1 MSLVLRKVWG
11 LRRTYLSFLP
21 KKWYLLAPL
30 FFTLFLFPHQPEQQA
45 QVWENK
51 ELAPRKTKVQVED
64 TSNERRIAQLLAER
78 GYTPKGIAA
87 ILGNLKM
94 ESGFKPNALEPSTTG
109 DRPLSKRGFGI
120 AQWTDAGR
128 QQNLINFAEQ
138 RGVPLTDLEMQVDF
152 LDQEI
157 KKNGRLYRILTGGE
171 GSTRYSV
178 DTLTKDFE
186 ENILRPDKRVSRT
199 QDRIAY
205 ARDAESRISNM
216 TGQSAGPI
224 VGGKGAAGMG
234 SVPTLSGAPRETSKG
249 KIKVGETETE
259 VSTLPAEVAADTG
272 LVMADGEILGD
283 QRVDL
288 KSMTP
293 EQRKKYRANKLAQ
306 YGFVEAT
313 LNLDSGRQY
322 YDKDGRPVPPNKV
335 VTLRS
340 VFQQAVQQDWTAD
353 RFQAELR
360 KTNWYQSTFDQK
372 RLQQVL
378 QTVDSATFENNIRLI
393 SDSIKETYRSYGADA
408 PDEQTIRDLAIKSLY
423 TELSTK
429 DFLAGIANSI
439 NFAGE
444 SLKGAT
450 LQAADLIRKNARA
463 YGINFRTNDTNFQS
477 YVRQRIS
484 GELNETDINNQFR
497 EQAIKNYP
505 ALADRLRAGATL
517 RDIADPYLRVMSEIL
532 DIGEND
538 ISFDDPLMQ
547 SALNGTSPDED
558 PTTMSLW
565 EFKKAIRK
573 DPRWARTPDAQDK
586 INNALSAV
594 LADFGLVR

>member
-1 MSLVLRKVWG
+1 M
-11 LRRTYLSFLP
+11 
-21 KKWYLLAPL
+21 
-30 FFTLFLFPHQPEQQA
+30 
-45 QVWENK
+45 
-51 ELAPRKTKVQVED
+51 APRKTKTQTEG

-87 ILGNLKM
+87 ILGNLKI
-94 ESGFKPNALEPSTTG
+94 ESGFRPNALQPSTTG
-109 DRPLSKRGFGI
+109 NRPLPKRGFGI

-128 QQNLINFAEQ
+128 QQKLIAFAEQ

-152 LDQEI
+152 LDLEI
-157 KKNGRLYRILTGGE
+157 QGYGGLHRILTGGE
-171 GSTRYSV
+171 GSDGYSV
-178 DTLTKDFE
+178 DTLTRDFE
-186 ENILRPDKRVSRT
+186 DNILRPDKKVSRT
-199 QDRIAY
+199 KDRIAY
-205 ARDAESRISNM
+205 AREVEQTVPNM

-224 VGGKGAAGMG
+224 VGGKFTSGMG

-249 KIKVGETETE
+249 KVKVGETETE

-288 KSMTP
+288 KNMTP
-293 EQRKKYRANKLAQ
+293 DQRKKYRANKLAQ

-322 YDKDGRPVPPNKV
+322 YDKDGRPIPSNKV

-340 VFQQAVQQDWTAD
+340 IFQQAVQQDWTAD
-353 RFQAELR
+353 RFQAEIR

-378 QTVDSATFENNIRLI
+378 QTVDTATFENNVKLV

-408 PDEQTIRDLAIKSLY
+408 PDDQTIRDLAIKSLY
-423 TELSTK
+423 TELSGK
-429 DFLAGIANSI
+429 DFLTGIANSI

-444 SLKGAT
+444 SLRGTT
-450 LQAADLIRKNARA
+450 LQVADAIRKNARA
-463 YGINFRTNDTNFQS
+463 YGINFRNNDTNFQS

-497 EQAIKNYP
+497 EQAIRNYP

-517 RDIADPYLRVMSEIL
+517 RDIADPYLEVMSEIL
-532 DIGEND
+532 DVGEDD

-547 SALNGTSPDED
+547 SALNGTSAGDN

-565 EFKKAIRK
+565 EFKKAIRQ
-573 DPRWARTPDAQDK
+573 DPRWASTGDAQDR
-586 INNALSAV
+586 INTALQSV